1 MVLVRND
8 FNFLKERD
16 LCDLK
21 QVVVFGAGQYGI
33 ITIYFLQKKGI
44 DVIACMDNDAQ
55 KTGKMLW
62 NHVVCIQ
69 PRFDKNLPV
78 IVAVKNEELSKR
90 IYRQCREM
98 GYTDIIFID
107 NDAIDSEIPKLSD
120 QEYLDI
126 RYAKVFDGKAIDWD
140 NPRTFNEKMQ
150 WLKLYDRNP
159 RYTDLVDK
167 YEFKKHIESVL
178 GEEYVIKTL
187 GVWDSVDKIE
197 WDILPNQFVLKCTHD
212 SGSVVICRDKSSF
225 DIEDAINK
233 LKRAYDRDFYMVG
246 REWPYK
252 DVKRRII
259 AEQYMQD
266 AERRELRDYK
276 FYCFGGVPK
285 FLYISE
291 GLENH
296 KTARISYIDIDDGK
310 WEFAPFRRTD
320 YHEFEELPPIPDT
333 YQEMCRIA
341 QVLSKGYPFVR
352 VDLYEVN
359 GKVYPSELTF
369 TPGAGFTEYEPEE
382 WNYKLGD
389 MLKLPQKQSI

>member
-1 MVLVRND
+1 
-8 FNFLKERD
+8 
-16 LCDLK
+16 
-21 QVVVFGAGQYGI
+21 
-33 ITIYFLQKKGI
+33 
-44 DVIACMDNDAQ
+44 
-55 KTGKMLW
+55 
-62 NHVVCIQ
+62 
-69 PRFDKNLPV
+69 
-78 IVAVKNEELSKR
+78 
-90 IYRQCREM
+90 
-98 GYTDIIFID
+98 
-107 NDAIDSEIPKLSD
+107 
-120 QEYLDI
+120 
-126 RYAKVFDGKAIDWD
+126 
-140 NPRTFNEKMQ
+140 
-150 WLKLYDRNP
+150 
-159 RYTDLVDK
+159 
-167 YEFKKHIESVL
+167 
-178 GEEYVIKTL
+178 
-187 GVWDSVDKIE
+187 
-197 WDILPNQFVLKCTHD
+197 
-212 SGSVVICRDKSSF
+212 
-225 DIEDAINK
+225 
-233 LKRAYDRDFYMVG
+233 
-246 REWPYK
+246 
-252 DVKRRII
+252 VKRRII